1 MKLPANLGQTVGTAI
16 GRIVPVKMPAFA
28 LAPATPIPHSADEA
42 EILRALEARV
52 KKPIVAGMAVVVVFV
67 LGTFVWSA
75 VASLHGAI
83 TTPGFL
89 RVESSR
95 KTIKHRDGGVV
106 REILVKEG
114 AVVKQGDVLIRM
126 DDAQPRANAEI
137 LSSGLDGLLVQRAR
151 LYAERDGADS
161 ITLPKEIVARAS
173 EPDIAMMIRDQEN
186 LFKTRKA
193 SMESQFDVLRKR
205 MDQSQT
211 RLAGLDAT
219 IKSIESQ
226 SALIQ
231 DELVGVQ
238 SLYEKALVPKARVR
252 QLERSAAE
260 LVGNRGAQI
269 SEVARTKELMSESE
283 FQIASMR
290 QTRYAEVAEALRDV
304 QAKINDTLPRLHAAR
319 ETLDMV
325 EVRAP
330 DDGYVLNLTQF
341 TKNGVVTPGERLMDL
356 VPTDAPL
363 VVEAKL
369 KPDEA
374 YEVTQGMKAHIQL
387 ATYEARQLPP
397 IPATVTKVSADRQ
410 QDQRTGEPYF
420 TVELSIEP
428 EALKDLVKHIRLYPG
443 MSATA
448 MIGTGERTV
457 LDYVTSPVRDSL
469 KGALKER

>member
-1 MKLPANLGQTVGTAI
+1 MKFPANLGQTVGTAI
-16 GRIVPVKMPAFA
+16 GRIVPVKIPAFA
-28 LAPATPIPHSADEA
+28 LAPAGPMPVYAGEEA
-42 EILRALEARV
+42 VIRDLEAKV

-83 TTPGFL
+83 TTPGYL

-95 KTIKHRDGGVV
+95 KTIKQRDGGVV
-106 REILVKEG
+106 RDILVKEG
-114 AVVKQGDVLIRM
+114 AVVKRGDVLIRM
-126 DDAQPRANAEI
+126 DDSAAKASVDV
-137 LSSGLDGLLVQRAR
+137 LTAGLDGLLVQRAR
-151 LYAERDGADS
+151 LYAERDGGAA
-161 ITLPKEIVARAS
+161 ITLPKELVARAD

-193 SMESQFDVLRKR
+193 SLESQFDVLRKR
-205 MDQSQT
+205 MDQSET
-211 RLAGLDAT
+211 RLAGLDST
-219 IKSIESQ
+219 IKSLDSQ

-238 SLYEKALVPKARVR
+238 SLYEKALVPKTRVR
-252 QLERSAAE
+252 QLERAAAE
-260 LVGNRGAQI
+260 LVGNRGSQI

-283 FQIASMR
+283 FQIASIR
-290 QTRYAEVAEALRDV
+290 QTRNAEVAEALRDV
-304 QAKINDTLPRLHAAR
+304 QAKINDTVPRLHNAR
-319 ETLDMV
+319 ETLDLV

-341 TKNGVVTPGERLMDL
+341 TKGGVVAAGERLLDI

-374 YEVTQGMKAHIQL
+374 YEVVSGMKAHIQL

-420 TVELSIEP
+420 TVELAIEP

-469 KGALKER
+469 RGALKER

>member
-1 MKLPANLGQTVGTAI
+1 MKLPATLGQTL

-28 LAPATPIPHSADEA
+28 LAPAAPIPHAADEA
-42 EILRALEARV
+42 AILAELEARV
-52 KKPIVAGMAVVVVFV
+52 RKPIVAGMAVVVVFV

-114 AVVKQGDVLIRM
+114 DTVKQGEVLIRM
-126 DDAQPRANAEI
+126 DDTTPRAQAEV
-137 LSSGLDGLLVQRAR
+137 LASGLDGLLVQRAR
-151 LYAERDGADS
+151 LYAERDGADA
-161 ITLPKEIVARAS
+161 ITLPKEIQARAS
-173 EPDIAMMIRDQEN
+173 DPEIAMMVRDQEN

-193 SMESQFDVLRKR
+193 SLESQFDVLRKR

-219 IKSIESQ
+219 IRSIDSQ

-231 DELVGVQ
+231 DELTGVQ
-238 SLYEKALVPKARVR
+238 SLYEKALVPKTRVR
-252 QLERSAAE
+252 QLERTAAE
-260 LVGNRGAQI
+260 LVGNRGAQL

-290 QTRYAEVAEALRDV
+290 QTRSAEVAEALRDV

-341 TKNGVVTPGERLMDL
+341 TKNGVVTPGERLMDI

-397 IPATVTKVSADRQ
+397 IPAIVTKVSADRQ

-420 TVELSIEP
+420 TVELNIEP

-457 LDYVTSPVRDSL
+457 LDYVTAPVRDSL
-469 KGALKER
+469 RGALKER